1 MRRSDLWRILSWD
14 EQWERLYS
22 MRTKLYTLLKAIE
35 DSAESRFIDPE
46 TLVRYSTC
54 VNVY

>member
-1 MRRSDLWRILSWD
+1 
-14 EQWERLYS
+14 

-46 TLVRYSTC
+46 TLVRYKAY
-54 VNVY
+54 VYVCDIAFV